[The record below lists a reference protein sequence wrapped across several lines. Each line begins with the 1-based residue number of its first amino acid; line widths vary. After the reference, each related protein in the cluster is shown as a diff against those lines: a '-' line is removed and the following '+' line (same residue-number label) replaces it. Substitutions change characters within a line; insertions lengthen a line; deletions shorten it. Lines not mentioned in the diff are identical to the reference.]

1 MELGTIGPE
10 LLECNRESLKL
21 QLDISKIKPPSE
33 QEAKAIED
41 KISERLNARLSS
53 LQSPDRRAG
62 PPKTVNTRDISGSK
76 RLESSADGRS
86 TAISTQRPPDR
97 IRSNAV
103 LSP

>member
-1 MELGTIGPE
+1 MKARLDVHHVALRLVVAESLKDYHEQFRMILTQPGMELGTIGPE

-53 LQSPDRRAG
+53 L
-62 PPKTVNTRDISGSK
+62 
-76 RLESSADGRS
+76 
-86 TAISTQRPPDR
+86 
-97 IRSNAV
+97 
-103 LSP
+103 